1 MNWYL
6 TVVRDNYANFSG
18 RARRSEYW
26 YFILFHYLISIA
38 LCLLYF
44 AFDMTGI
51 IVFAVYALAVFL
63 PSLAVLVR
71 RLHDINKSGWYYFV
85 SLIPFIGGIWLL
97 ILLCTE
103 GTQGPNQYGEDPKRP
118 YEDMNEIGTKEAY

>member
-26 YFILFHYLISIA
+26 YFMLFHYLITIA

-44 AFDMTGI
+44 ALDFTGI
-51 IVFAVYALAVFL
+51 IIVGIYALAVFV
-63 PSLAVLVR
+63 PSLAVAVR
-71 RLHDINKSGWYYFV
+71 RLHDINKSGWFYFV
-85 SLIPFIGGIWLL
+85 SLIPLIGGIWLL

-103 GTQGPNQYGEDPKRP
+103 GTQGPNQYGDDPKRP
-118 YEDMNEIGTKEAY
+118 YEDMNEIGTTEAY